1 MRVIG
6 KPVASEEDLKL
17 VKSVDGWMDG
27 WMEHG
32 ELCDNDFQ
40 WKPTLKQQQTPRQQ
54 NLLQHETQ

>member
-27 WMEHG
+27 WMDG
-32 ELCDNDFQ
+32 T
-40 WKPTLKQQQTPRQQ
+40 W
-54 NLLQHETQ
+54 